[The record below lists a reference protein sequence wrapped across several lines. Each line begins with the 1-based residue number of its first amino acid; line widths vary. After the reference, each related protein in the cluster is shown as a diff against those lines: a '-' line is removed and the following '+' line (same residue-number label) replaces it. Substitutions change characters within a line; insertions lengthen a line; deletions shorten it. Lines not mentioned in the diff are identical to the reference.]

1 MSILYGTKINQL
13 LANTAP
19 TGLLFKN
26 EKKRQDCQNSSLKNC
41 LIQYES
47 VFFAE
52 QKWQFCRNI
61 SIDILCTKR
70 LLFTATDRR
79 QAKWINK
86 DHYRNSSVWKIIL

>member
-26 EKKRQDCQNSSLKNC
+26 EKKGQDCQNSSLKNC

-47 VFFAE
+47 VLLLNKNGNFAE
-52 QKWQFCRNI
+52 IFQ
-61 SIDILCTKR
+61 
-70 LLFTATDRR
+70 
-79 QAKWINK
+79 
-86 DHYRNSSVWKIIL
+86 

>member
-61 SIDILCTKR
+61 AIDILCRYKET
-70 LLFTATDRR
+70 F
-79 QAKWINK
+79 IYSN
-86 DHYRNSSVWKIIL
+86 